1 MNRGLR
7 IALPFILLSLNDR
20 LRLISLQCLVDNP
33 VYLNVD
39 FPALCRVEITIPQLM
54 EVNFVELPESC

>member
-7 IALPFILLSLNDR
+7 IALPFILLSLSDL
-20 LRLISLQCLVDNP
+20 LRLILLQFLVDNP

-39 FPALCRVEITIPQLM
+39 FPALCRVEITILKLM
-54 EVNFVELPESC
+54 EVNFVDLPESC